1 MYYASLMAMLA
12 SILGTWLVLLPVAC
26 VVSFNN
32 IIVSSTMSDDHC
44 TSKNIVDSVS
54 HGRARHDQN
63 RSCMWPKFQ
72 GTADGLACLNI
83 DTHGSINC
91 LAMGVPTSQRLPLSV
106 VVNVDVLSMAQPLRL
121 MACHKKK
128 AFLKVRIS
136 RSARVGGRRDQ
147 CGPWTMVR
155 DRPGDGWPCISTAR
169 HCTELWPV
177 CSLRQLGSPWHEGI
191 GMLSGESQK
200 AHNTKLCVTV
210 TVAMRASHAN

>member
-106 VVNVDVLSMAQPLRL
+106 VVNVNVDVLSMAQPLRH
-121 MACHKKK
+121 AIKKK
-128 AFLKVRIS
+128 
-136 RSARVGGRRDQ
+136 RS
-147 CGPWTMVR
+147 
-155 DRPGDGWPCISTAR
+155 
-169 HCTELWPV
+169 
-177 CSLRQLGSPWHEGI
+177 
-191 GMLSGESQK
+191 
-200 AHNTKLCVTV
+200 
-210 TVAMRASHAN
+210 